1 MKKGKSLALIGA
13 LLQFG
18 LVFGLLGTVIGML
31 GAFKE
36 IKEHK
41 IEEENSTEALAESIS
56 LALNTSALGIL
67 TALAGIV
74 MVLIAL
80 FAYQYRAPWFFWFLT
95 LFSIMVILLFPIGT
109 VVGIVVLVYIM
120 PRKKEFWCEPVETVN
135 T

>member
-31 GAFKE
+31 GAFNE

-56 LALNTSALGIL
+56 LALNTTALGIL
-67 TALAGIV
+67 TALAGMV

-80 FAYQYRAPWFFWFLT
+80 FAYRYRAPWFFWFLT
-95 LFSIMVILLFPIGT
+95 LFSILVILLFPIGT

-120 PRKKEFWCEPVETVN
+120 PRKKEFWCEPAKITY